1 MINAMSGYQPY
12 TSANSVGNV
21 LPGGLSLCSIMVL
34 VLMERYDIYQ
44 DLIRSEYDD
53 MQARN
58 NLLKDMNKAL
68 SVLRTNRPTDE
79 KATKDYGTFVDS
91 QGTTQHVFEWMRE
104 KGIPIEA
111 TKATKRDKINEL
123 YAMRVA
129 KRGEKYALLAIPSY
143 AELRSADRQ
152 TGGKRGVQ
160 SQFDAAINNLKA
172 SIDGANSEGEVA
184 MIHLQGLLDKH
195 NDVAALMS
203 NLLSKDQKIK
213 EMIIGNFR

>member
-34 VLMERYDIYQ
+34 VLMERYGIYQ
-44 DLIRSEYDD
+44 DLIRSAYDD

-79 KATKDYGTFVDS
+79 KAAKDYGTFVDS
-91 QGTTQHVFEWMRE
+91 QGT
-104 KGIPIEA
+104 
-111 TKATKRDKINEL
+111 
-123 YAMRVA
+123 
-129 KRGEKYALLAIPSY
+129 
-143 AELRSADRQ
+143 
-152 TGGKRGVQ
+152 
-160 SQFDAAINNLKA
+160 
-172 SIDGANSEGEVA
+172 IDGANSEGEMA
-184 MIHLQGLLDKH
+184 MIHLQGLLGKH

-203 NLLSKDQKIK
+203 NLLSRDQKIK

>member
-34 VLMERYDIYQ
+34 VLMERYGIYQ

-79 KATKDYGTFVDS
+79 KAAKDYGTFVDS

-104 KGIPIEA
+104 KGILIEA
-111 TKATKRDKINEL
+111 TKTKHEKLKE
-123 YAMRVA
+123 YFA
-129 KRGEKYALLAIPSY
+129 KRENGERPPIPSP
-143 AELRSADRQ
+143 DTQ

-172 SIDGANSEGEVA
+172 SIDGANSEGEMA
-184 MIHLQGLLDKH
+184 MIHLQGLLGKH

>member
-34 VLMERYDIYQ
+34 VLMERYGIYQ

-79 KATKDYGTFVDS
+79 KAAKDYGTFVDS

-111 TKATKRDKINEL
+111 TKTKHEKLNEHF
-123 YAMRVA
+123 A
-129 KRGEKYALLAIPSY
+129 K
-143 AELRSADRQ
+143 
-152 TGGKRGVQ
+152 Q

-172 SIDGANSEGEVA
+172 SIDGANSEGEMA
-184 MIHLQGLLDKH
+184 MIYLQGLLGKH

-203 NLLSKDQKIK
+203 NLLSRDQKIK